1 MVNTP
6 IYSVSQVIHDVKG
19 VLETAY
25 GDLWIEGELANVI
38 CHSSG
43 HCYASLKD
51 AKAQVSLVVFRDDF
65 RRLKFRPE
73 DGLKV
78 IARGRFTLY
87 PPQGRFQMVASHLQP
102 QGKGDLQVAFEQLKA
117 KLQKEGLFDPSRKK
131 PIPAIPHWIG
141 IVTSIDGAALQDM
154 LSILERRF
162 ANLRILVCPVKV
174 QGEGAAQDI
183 ASAIALLNRDY
194 GALDALLV
202 GRGGGSIED
211 LWAFNEEVVARA
223 IAASRIPIISCV
235 GHETDVTIA
244 DLVADL
250 RAATPS
256 AAAELVTQAKA
267 DLADR
272 LDGAGSRLRR
282 FMEYKLQEIEQRL
295 DLSRLAQA
303 IRNLQQARQQD
314 FRRLTEKLNLLSPLA
329 TLSRGYAIVW
339 AHTRNGEPVEP
350 KTVLKSASQ
359 VKPGDALEIA
369 LAEGKV
375 YGQVQRSDA

>member
-1 MVNTP
+1 MNAIFT
-6 IYSVSQVIHDVKG
+6 VSQVMHDVKS

-25 GDLWIEGELANVI
+25 ADIWVEGELANVN

-43 HCYASLKD
+43 HCYATLKD
-51 AKAQVSLVVFRDDF
+51 ANAQLSFVMFRDDF

-102 QGKGDLQVAFEQLKA
+102 QGKGDLQLAFEQLKA
-117 KLQKEGLFDPSRKK
+117 KLQKEGLFDPGRKK
-131 PIPAIPHWIG
+131 PIPAIPHWVG
-141 IVTSIDGAALQDM
+141 IITSIDGAALHDM
-154 LSILERRF
+154 LNILERRF

-174 QGEGAAQDI
+174 QGEGSARDI
-183 ASAIALLNRDY
+183 AAAIETLNRDY
-194 GALDALLV
+194 PQLDALLV

-223 IAASRIPIISCV
+223 IAASVIPIISCI

-250 RAATPS
+250 RAPTPS

-267 DLADR
+267 DLIDR
-272 LDGAGSRLRR
+272 LESSSARLRR
-282 FMEYKLQEIEQRL
+282 FMEYRLQEIEQRL
-295 DLSRLAQA
+295 DLSRLVQA
-303 IRNLQQARQQD
+303 IRNLQATRQQEL
-314 FRRLTEKLNLLSPLA
+314 RRLAEKLHLLSPLA

-339 AHTRNGEPVEP
+339 SIRQAQAGESQR
-350 KTVLKSASQ
+350 TVLKNAAD
-359 VKPGDALEIA
+359 VKPDDWLEIA
-369 LAEGKV
+369 IEQGKV
-375 YGQVQRSDA
+375 YAQVQRSEA

>member
-1 MVNTP
+1 MDAIFT
-6 IYSVSQVIHDVKG
+6 VSQAIHDVKT
-19 VLETAY
+19 VLEAAY
-25 GDLWIEGELANVI
+25 QDIWIEGELANVN

-43 HCYASLKD
+43 HCYATLKD
-51 AKAQVSLVVFRDDF
+51 ANAQLSFVMFRDDF

-102 QGKGDLQVAFEQLKA
+102 QGKGDLQLAFEQLKA

-141 IVTSIDGAALQDM
+141 IITSIDGAALHDM
-154 LSILERRF
+154 LNILERRF
-162 ANLRILVCPVKV
+162 ANLRILICPVKV
-174 QGEGAAQDI
+174 QGEGSARDI
-183 ASAIALLNRDY
+183 AAAIETLNRDY
-194 GALDALLV
+194 PTLDALLV

-223 IAASRIPIISCV
+223 IAASAIPIISCV

-267 DLADR
+267 DLIDR
-272 LDGAGSRLRR
+272 LESSSARLRR
-282 FMEYKLQEIEQRL
+282 FMEYRLQEIEQRL
-295 DLSRLAQA
+295 DLSRLVQA
-303 IRNLQQARQQD
+303 IRNLQATRQQEL
-314 FRRLTEKLNLLSPLA
+314 RRLAEKLHLLSPLA
-329 TLSRGYAIVW
+329 TLSRGYSIVW
-339 AHTRNGEPVEP
+339 SIRQAQDGELRR
-350 KTVLKSASQ
+350 TVLKNASD
-359 VKPGDALEIA
+359 VKPEDQLEIA
-369 LAEGKV
+369 VEQGKV
-375 YGQVQRSDA
+375 YAQVQRSEA

>member
-1 MVNTP
+1 MDAIFT
-6 IYSVSQVIHDVKG
+6 VSQVIHDVKT

-25 GDLWIEGELANVI
+25 ADIWIEGELANVN

-43 HCYASLKD
+43 HCYATLKD
-51 AKAQVSLVVFRDDF
+51 ANAQLSFVMFRDDF

-87 PPQGRFQMVASHLQP
+87 PPQGRFQMVSTHLQP
-102 QGKGDLQVAFEQLKA
+102 QGKGDLQLAFEQLKA
-117 KLQKEGLFDPSRKK
+117 KLQKEGLFDPARKK

-141 IVTSIDGAALQDM
+141 IITSIDGAALHDM
-154 LSILERRF
+154 LNILERRF

-174 QGEGAAQDI
+174 QGEGSAREI
-183 ASAIALLNRDY
+183 ATAIETLNRDFPT
-194 GALDALLV
+194 LNALLV

-223 IAASRIPIISCV
+223 IAASVIPIISCI

-250 RAATPS
+250 RAPTPS

-267 DLADR
+267 DLIDR
-272 LDGAGSRLRR
+272 LESSSARLRR
-282 FMEYKLQEIEQRL
+282 FMEYRLQEIEQRL
-295 DLSRLAQA
+295 DLSRLVQA
-303 IRNLQQARQQD
+303 IRNLQATRQQEL
-314 FRRLTEKLNLLSPLA
+314 RRLAEKLHLLSPLA
-329 TLSRGYAIVW
+329 TLSRGYSIVW
-339 AHTRNGEPVEP
+339 KLPER
-350 KTVLKSASQ
+350 TVLKNAKD
-359 VKPGDALEIA
+359 VKPEDILEIA
-369 LAEGKV
+369 IEHGKV
-375 YGQVQRSDA
+375 YAQVQRSEA